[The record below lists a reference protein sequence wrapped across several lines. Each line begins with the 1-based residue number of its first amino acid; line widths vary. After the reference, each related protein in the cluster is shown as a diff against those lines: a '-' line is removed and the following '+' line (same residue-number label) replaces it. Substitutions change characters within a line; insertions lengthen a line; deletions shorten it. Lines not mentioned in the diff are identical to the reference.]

1 MNSKQIA
8 GGLALLVVIL
18 VAGYLWWQQH
28 TEPETMM
35 PPVAIPTSPE
45 PPVPPAIQHPIGVA
59 PVEQTLPSLE
69 ASDKALARAFSA
81 VVGDKA
87 WRQFFLADR
96 IVRRI
101 VATVDNL
108 PRKETPVN
116 MWPVRPVGSWLET
129 VTTGEVITLAP
140 SNSRRYAKYVTL
152 TQLINA
158 EVLVEIYQRF
168 YPLFQQA
175 YVELGYPQG
184 YFNDRL
190 IVAIDDLLAA
200 PELAEPPKLASIKI
214 HYEYAD
220 PDLERRSAGQRIML
234 RIGTD
239 NAHIVKSKLREIRRA
254 VLGP

>member
-8 GGLALLVVIL
+8 SGLALLVVIL
-18 VAGYLWWQQH
+18 VAGYLWWQQRI
-28 TEPETMM
+28 EPEAMM
-35 PPVAIPTSPE
+35 PPAAVPTLPE
-45 PPVPPAIQHPIGVA
+45 PPAPPAIQHPIGVA
-59 PVEQTLPSLE
+59 PAEQPLPPLE
-69 ASDKALARAFSA
+69 ASDKALAQAFAA
-81 VVGDKA
+81 VVGDRA
-87 WRQFFLADR
+87 WRQLFLADR
-96 IVRRI
+96 IIRRI

-108 PRKETPVN
+108 PRKKAPVN

-140 SNSRRYAKYVTL
+140 SNSRRYAKYVKL

-190 IVAIDDLLAA
+190 VAAIDDLLAA

-214 HYEYAD
+214 LYEYAD
-220 PDLERRSAGQRIML
+220 LNLQRRSAGQKIML

-239 NAHIVKSKLREIRRA
+239 NARIVKSKLREIRRA
-254 VLGP
+254 VLSP